1 MSQSRLASAGDF
13 CYKGRADGMGPEGSH
28 DTGGSMRRKRLL
40 HSISLGLVLFGVWL
54 LLSGIFE
61 PLLLGLG
68 VLSCVIVVLIA
79 HRMDVI
85 DREGLPIHLGW
96 RILTYWVWLAVE
108 IVKANLDVARR
119 ILDPKL
125 PIHPLLVRVKASQAS
140 ELGQVIYANS
150 ITLTPGTVSMQVAG
164 GEILVHAI
172 ARELAEDLERGEMD
186 RRVTAVSERG
196 VSERAGGEIA

>member
-1 MSQSRLASAGDF
+1 
-13 CYKGRADGMGPEGSH
+13 
-28 DTGGSMRRKRLL
+28 MRRERLL

-85 DREGLPIHLGW
+85 DREGVPIHLGW
-96 RILTYWVWLAVE
+96 RILSYWVWLAVE

-150 ITLTPGTVSMQVAG
+150 ITLTPGTVSMQLEG
-164 GEILVHAI
+164 GEILVHAL
-172 ARELAEDLERGEMD
+172 AREMAEDLEGGEMD
-186 RRVTAVSERG
+186 RRVTAVSER
-196 VSERAGGEIA
+196 AGGEAA

>member
-1 MSQSRLASAGDF
+1 
-13 CYKGRADGMGPEGSH
+13 
-28 DTGGSMRRKRLL
+28 MRRERLL

-54 LLSGIFE
+54 LLSGFFE

-85 DREGLPIHLGW
+85 DREGFPIHLGW

-119 ILDPKL
+119 VLDPRL

-140 ELGQVIYANS
+140 QLGQVIYANS
-150 ITLTPGTVSMQVAG
+150 ITLTPGTVSMLLDG

-172 ARELAEDLERGEMD
+172 AREMAEDLEGGEMD

-196 VSERAGGEIA
+196 VSERGVSERAGGEAT

>member
-1 MSQSRLASAGDF
+1 
-13 CYKGRADGMGPEGSH
+13 
-28 DTGGSMRRKRLL
+28 MRRERLL

-54 LLSGIFE
+54 LLSGFFE

-68 VLSCVIVVLIA
+68 VLSCAIVVLIA
-79 HRMDVI
+79 NRMDVI
-85 DREGLPIHLGW
+85 GHEGFPIHLGW
-96 RILTYWVWLAVE
+96 RILAYWVWLAVE

-119 ILDPKL
+119 VLHPKL

-150 ITLTPGTVSMQVAG
+150 ITLTPGTVSIQVGG

-172 ARELAEDLERGEMD
+172 AREMAEELEGGEMD
-186 RRVTAVSERG
+186 RRVTAVSERA
-196 VSERAGGEIA
+196 VPERAGGKAA

>member
-1 MSQSRLASAGDF
+1 
-13 CYKGRADGMGPEGSH
+13 
-28 DTGGSMRRKRLL
+28 MRRERLL
-40 HSISLGLVLFGVWL
+40 HAISLGLVLFGVWL
-54 LLSGIFE
+54 LLSGFFE

-85 DREGLPIHLGW
+85 DREGFPIHLGW

-119 ILDPKL
+119 VLDPRL

-150 ITLTPGTVSMQVAG
+150 ITLTPGTVSMLLDG

-172 ARELAEDLERGEMD
+172 AREMAEDLEGGEMD

-196 VSERAGGEIA
+196 VSERGVSERAGGEAT

>member
-1 MSQSRLASAGDF
+1 
-13 CYKGRADGMGPEGSH
+13 
-28 DTGGSMRRKRLL
+28 MRRKRLL
-40 HSISLGLVLFGVWL
+40 HSISLGLVLFGVCL
-54 LLSGIFE
+54 LLSGFFT

-79 HRMDVI
+79 NRMDVI
-85 DREGLPIHLGW
+85 DREGVPIHLGW
-96 RILTYWVWLAVE
+96 RILSYWVWLAVE
-108 IVKANLDVARR
+108 IVKASLDVARR

-150 ITLTPGTVSMQVAG
+150 ITLTPGTVSMQVEG

-172 ARELAEDLERGEMD
+172 ARDMAEDRAGGEMD
-186 RRVTAVSERG
+186 RRVTALSERG
-196 VSERAGGEIA
+196 GSERAGGEAA

>member
-1 MSQSRLASAGDF
+1 
-13 CYKGRADGMGPEGSH
+13 
-28 DTGGSMRRKRLL
+28 MRRERLL

-54 LLSGIFE
+54 LLAGFFA

-68 VLSCVIVVLIA
+68 VLSCVIVLSIA
-79 HRMDVI
+79 NRMDVI
-85 DREGLPIHLGW
+85 DREGVPIHLGW
-96 RILTYWVWLAVE
+96 RILSYWAWLVVE

-119 ILDPKL
+119 VLDPKL
-125 PIHPLLVRVKASQAS
+125 PIHPVLVRVKASQAS

-172 ARELAEDLERGEMD
+172 AKEMAEDLEGGEMD
-186 RRVTAVSERG
+186 RRVTAVA
-196 VSERAGGEIA
+196 ERAGGEAA

>member
-1 MSQSRLASAGDF
+1 M
-13 CYKGRADGMGPEGSH
+13 
-28 DTGGSMRRKRLL
+28 

-54 LLSGIFE
+54 LLSGFFE

-79 HRMDVI
+79 NRMDVI
-85 DREGLPIHLGW
+85 DHEGQPVQLGW

-125 PIHPLLVRVKASQAS
+125 PIHPVLIRLKASQAS

-150 ITLTPGTVSMQVAG
+150 ITLTPGTVTMVVED
-164 GEILVHAI
+164 GEILVHAV
-172 ARELAEDLERGEMD
+172 AREMAEDLESGEMD
-186 RRVTAVSERG
+186 RRVTAVSEKTDVR
-196 VSERAGGEIA
+196 SA

>member
-1 MSQSRLASAGDF
+1 
-13 CYKGRADGMGPEGSH
+13 
-28 DTGGSMRRKRLL
+28 MRRKRLL

-54 LLSGIFE
+54 LLSGFFDS

-79 HRMDVI
+79 NRMDVT
-85 DREGLPIHLGW
+85 DHEGVPIHLGW
-96 RILTYWVWLAVE
+96 RILTYWLWFSVE

-125 PIHPLLVRVKASQAS
+125 PIYPVLVRVKASQAS

-150 ITLTPGTVSMQVAG
+150 ITLTPGTVSILVED

-172 ARELAEDLERGEMD
+172 AKELAEDLESGEMD
-186 RRVTAVSERG
+186 RRVTAVSER
-196 VSERAGGEIA
+196 SGGGAA